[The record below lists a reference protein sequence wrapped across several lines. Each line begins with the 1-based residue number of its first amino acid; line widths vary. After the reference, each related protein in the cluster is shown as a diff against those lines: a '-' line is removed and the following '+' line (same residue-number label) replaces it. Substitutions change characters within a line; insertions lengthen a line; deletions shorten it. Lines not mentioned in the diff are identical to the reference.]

1 MHRFMSTKYVAFM
14 SNYNKT
20 TSINGIYNSLTQPN
34 SGFTGHV
41 TIIKAGF
48 KNNLHYDEM
57 RQINF
62 WTIR

>member
-20 TSINGIYNSLTQPN
+20 TSINGIYIGLTKPN
-34 SGFTGHV
+34 KGYTGHV

-48 KNNLHYDEM
+48 KNKTHYD
-57 RQINF
+57 
-62 WTIR
+62 